1 VNRPLANQGLL
12 KFPAGSRLALC
23 LVLFVTGCNSFS
35 SSPPPPPDTAAPTAP
50 ASLVATA
57 ASDTQINLVWMAST
71 DNVGVM
77 GYKVERCQT
86 AGCSNFAQ
94 IATPTAAAFNDT
106 GLTPSTSYTYRVRAT
121 DAAGN
126 LSSFSA
132 SSTATSSAD
141 TTPPSAPT
149 SPMATAASP
158 TQINLSWIAST
169 DDVAVTGYRVERCQG
184 AGCSNFAQVATP
196 LATTFNDTGLTPSTS
211 YSYRVRAVDAASNP
225 SVPSTTATAST
236 TAAPDTTP
244 PSAPTNLTATAAS
257 ATQINLAWIASTDN
271 VGVTGYRVERCQGA
285 GCSNFSQIATPVATT
300 FNDTGLTA
308 STSYSYR
315 VRATDAANN
324 LSTYSSTSTAST
336 AAAPDTTP
344 PSVPT
349 SLTATAASTTQI
361 NLAWTASTD
370 NVGVTG
376 YRVERCQ
383 GAGCS
388 NFAQIATPTAATF
401 NDTGLT
407 PSTSYSYRVRATDAA
422 ANLSAFSSTATAST
436 MAAPD
441 TMPPTSPSN
450 LTAIAAS
457 SSQINLGWTA
467 STDNVGVTG
476 YRVERCQSA
485 GCSNFVQIATPAT
498 TTFNDTGLTA
508 STSYSYRVRAADAA
522 GNLSGFSNTA
532 TATTSSSAPISVSIS
547 PKRAAIAIGQTQT
560 YVATVSNDS
569 QNLGV
574 TWEVDTIPGGNA
586 TTLGTIDTNGKYTP
600 PTSGIIG
607 GAHTITAMSKA
618 DITKSANASVAVTDF
633 AGVFTYHNDNSR
645 AGTNQKEFGLT
656 TSTVKTATFGKLF
669 SCAVDSAIYAQ
680 PLWIPNLTFG
690 AAKHNVIVVA
700 TERNSVY
707 AFDADVSPC
716 ISLWQKNLIDAA
728 HGGTVGETP
737 VPSGQ
742 VGSGFGDLAPEVG
755 ITGTPV
761 IDPNTNTIYV
771 VSKSVNAGTFFQRL
785 HAIDLLT
792 GNEKFGP
799 ANIDSSIFVNGT
811 GDGSAGGQVTFDVKH
826 EHQRAALALV
836 NGIVYVAWASHED
849 ADPYHGWVLSF
860 NASNLSLLNKF
871 NDSPNGNRGGIWMA
885 GGAPAAD
892 SSNNLYLITGNGDYD
907 GTNDFGDSIL
917 KLSSTLTR
925 LDSFT
930 PSVQDQLNASD
941 LDLGSGG
948 AVVLIDLPAPA
959 PADHQHLLIG
969 GGKGAGFS
977 GQLYSLDRTNL
988 GQFNA
993 SDLGAKQIFAVGGG
1007 IFATPAFWQNSL
1019 YIAGTGTKLQAYS
1032 LNPATGVFTTTP
1044 ASQSASTYSFPGATP
1059 SVSSSGATN
1068 GIIWA
1073 IDSHSY
1079 CTSQSNS
1086 CGPAVLHA
1094 YDAANLAT
1102 ELWNSSQVAG
1112 DKAGNAVKFTVATVA
1127 NGKVYIGTRGSDTTN
1142 GGIGELDVYGL
1153 KPN

>member
-1 VNRPLANQGLL
+1 
-12 KFPAGSRLALC
+12 
-23 LVLFVTGCNSFS
+23 
-35 SSPPPPPDTAAPTAP
+35 
-50 ASLVATA
+50 
-57 ASDTQINLVWMAST
+57 MA
-71 DNVGVM
+71 
-77 GYKVERCQT
+77 
-86 AGCSNFAQ
+86 
-94 IATPTAAAFNDT
+94 
-106 GLTPSTSYTYRVRAT
+106 
-121 DAAGN
+121 
-126 LSSFSA
+126 
-132 SSTATSSAD
+132 
-141 TTPPSAPT
+141 PSAP
-149 SPMATAASP
+149 S
-158 TQINLSWIAST
+158 
-169 DDVAVTGYRVERCQG
+169 G
-184 AGCSNFAQVATP
+184 
-196 LATTFNDTGLTPSTS
+196 
-211 YSYRVRAVDAASNP
+211 
-225 SVPSTTATAST
+225 
-236 TAAPDTTP
+236 
-244 PSAPTNLTATAAS
+244 LTATA
-257 ATQINLAWIASTDN
+257 
-271 VGVTGYRVERCQGA
+271 
-285 GCSNFSQIATPVATT
+285 FSV
-300 FNDTGLTA
+300 
-308 STSYSYR
+308 
-315 VRATDAANN
+315 
-324 LSTYSSTSTAST
+324 
-336 AAAPDTTP
+336 
-344 PSVPT
+344 
-349 SLTATAASTTQI
+349 TQI

-376 YRVERCQ
+376 YSVERCS

-388 NFAQIATPTAATF
+388 SFAQIAAPATTSF

-422 ANLSAFSSTATAST
+422 ANLSAFSSTATVSTLAS
-436 MAAPD
+436 PD
-441 TMPPTSPSN
+441 TTPPTAPSN
-450 LTAIAAS
+450 LTATAAS
-457 SSQINLGWTA
+457 ASQINLSWAASTDNVGVTGYRVERCQGAACSNFAQIATPTTTTFNDTGLVASTSYSYRVRATDAANNLSGFSSTATTSTMAGPDTTPPSAPANLTATAASVSQINLSWTA

-476 YRVERCQSA
+476 YRVERCHGTA
-485 GCSNFVQIATPAT
+485 CSSFAQIATPT
-498 TTFNDTGLTA
+498 TTAFSDTGLTA

-522 GNLSGFSNTA
+522 NNLSTFSS
-532 TATTSSSAPISVSIS
+532 TATTSTPSAASISVSIS
-547 PKRAAIAIGQTQT
+547 PTRAAIAVGQTQT

-574 TWEVDTIPGGNA
+574 TWAVDTIPGGNA
-586 TTLGTIDTNGKYTP
+586 ATLGTIDANGKYTP
-600 PTSGIIG
+600 PTSGTIG
-607 GAHTITAMSKA
+607 GPHTITATSKA
-618 DITKSANASVAVTDF
+618 DITKNATASVAVTDLT
-633 AGVFTYHNDNSR
+633 GVFTYHNDNSR
-645 AGTNQKEFGLT
+645 AGANQKEFGLT

-707 AFDADVSPC
+707 AFDADASPC
-716 ISLWQKNLIDAA
+716 VTLWQRNLIDAA
-728 HGGTVGETP
+728 HGGTAGESP
-737 VPSGQ
+737 VPSSQ

-761 IDPNTNTIYV
+761 IDPSTNTIYV
-771 VSKSVNAGTFFQRL
+771 VSKSEIINTGTFFQRL

-792 GNEKFGP
+792 GNEKFGVP

-811 GDGSAGGQVTFDVKH
+811 GDGSAGGHVPFDVKH
-826 EHQRAALALV
+826 EHQRCALALV

-860 NASNLSLLNKF
+860 SASNLSLLNKF
-871 NDSPNGNRGGIWMA
+871 NDSPNGNRGGIWMS

-907 GTNDFGDSIL
+907 GTNDFGDSVL

-930 PSVQDQLNASD
+930 PSVEAQLNAAD

-948 AVVLIDLPAPA
+948 AVVLIDLPSAPL
-959 PADHQHLLIG
+959 DHQHLLIG
-969 GGKGAGFS
+969 GGKGAGFI

-993 SDLGAKQIFAVGGG
+993 SDLGAKQIFPVGGG
-1007 IFATPAFWQNSL
+1007 IFATPAFWQNTL

-1044 ASQSASTYSFPGATP
+1044 ASQSASTYGFPGATP
-1059 SVSSSGATN
+1059 SVSSSGTTN

-1073 IDSHSY
+1073 IDSNSY
-1079 CTSQSNS
+1079 CTSQSTS

-1102 ELWNSSQVAG
+1102 ELWNSSPVGADQ
-1112 DKAGNAVKFTVATVA
+1112 AGNAVKFTVPTVA
-1127 NGKVYIGTRGSDTTN
+1127 NGKVYVGTRGSDITN